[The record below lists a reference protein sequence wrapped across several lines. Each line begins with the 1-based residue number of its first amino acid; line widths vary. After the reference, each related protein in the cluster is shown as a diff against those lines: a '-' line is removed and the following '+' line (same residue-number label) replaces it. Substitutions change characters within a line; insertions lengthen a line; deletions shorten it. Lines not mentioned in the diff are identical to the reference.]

1 MLRNSGTSY
10 GSVAKWLHWII
21 AALVVTAYLIIE
33 SFHWIFGGEGSMRSP
48 LISSHKA
55 VGFSVLVFMV
65 LRLIWRVTNPPPG
78 LPKSMP
84 VWQVRTSHLSH
95 FLLYFFLFAMPIS
108 GYVGNTSGVSYGIF
122 QITPFKDTLVGQ
134 WALATLDIPYEQ
146 LEVPF
151 DTFHYRVSGPFIVWV
166 LVLVHVSAALYHH
179 AVLKDEV
186 LERMLPG
193 GRSR

>member
-1 MLRNSGTSY
+1 MLRNSETRY

-21 AALVVTAYLIIE
+21 AALVVSAYLIIE
-33 SFHWIFGGEGSMRSP
+33 TFHWVFGGAAAMRS
-48 LISSHKA
+48 LFISSHKA

-95 FLLYFFLFAMPIS
+95 LLLYFYLFAMPIS
-108 GYVGNTSGVSYGIF
+108 GYIGNTSGVSYGLIRV
-122 QITPFKDTLVGQ
+122 TAFKDTLLGQ
-134 WALATLDIPYEQ
+134 WVLATFGLSYEQ
-146 LEVPF
+146 FEVPF
-151 DTFHYRVSGPFIVWV
+151 DTFHYRISGPYILWV

-179 AVLKDEV
+179 AVLNDEV
-186 LERMLPG
+186 LKRMLPG
-193 GRSR
+193 KR